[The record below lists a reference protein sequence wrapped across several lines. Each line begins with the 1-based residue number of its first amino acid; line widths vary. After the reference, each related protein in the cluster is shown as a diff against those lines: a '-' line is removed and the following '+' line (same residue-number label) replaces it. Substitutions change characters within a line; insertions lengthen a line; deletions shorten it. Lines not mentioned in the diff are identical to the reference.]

1 MVTRDTAWPAGT
13 PCWVDVGVADLPR
26 ARAFY
31 GGLFGW
37 NILDGPPETGGYS
50 VCEISGD
57 PVAGIGPKMGP
68 PDQPA
73 FWTTY
78 LASDNADETAARIR
92 AAGGQVLVDPVDV
105 TDVGR
110 MLMAVDPGGAQ
121 FGVWQAGQHT
131 GVRRANEPGSLI
143 WNENM
148 SRHYEGNQAFY
159 AAVFGYKFSEVGSA
173 GMPYATLELDGSVVG
188 GIGEI
193 SAGQPAETTA
203 SWGTY
208 FGVADT
214 DAVVVRVMEL
224 GGSLITPP
232 VDSPYGRMAVVR
244 DDQGAAFAIMSV
256 SSDGP

>member
-1 MVTRDTAWPAGT
+1 
-13 PCWVDVGVADLPR
+13 
-26 ARAFY
+26 
-31 GGLFGW
+31 
-37 NILDGPPETGGYS
+37 
-50 VCEISGD
+50 
-57 PVAGIGPKMGP
+57 
-68 PDQPA
+68 
-73 FWTTY
+73 
-78 LASDNADETAARIR
+78 
-92 AAGGQVLVDPVDV
+92 
-105 TDVGR
+105 
-110 MLMAVDPGGAQ
+110 
-121 FGVWQAGQHT
+121 
-131 GVRRANEPGSLI
+131 
-143 WNENM
+143 
-148 SRHYEGNQAFY
+148 
-159 AAVFGYKFSEVGSA
+159 
-173 GMPYATLELDGSVVG
+173 MPYATLELDGSVVG